1 MPDNEDPTHGWD
13 KDLENIIRAVVS
25 TENEALQKQKE
36 LERMHELVETQ
47 KKKIEE
53 LEKAL
58 QDQVG
63 KMVMTAAILPPDVE
77 LKHMGEMRNEINQ
90 KDALLE
96 ARFVEINRL
105 KSDLNF
111 LRTQLNDT
119 SQDVQRG
126 SSEASTLRA
135 TLAEKNKHLEAITQ
149 ELQANT
155 EALAEMNKQYEA
167 TAQEL
172 QAKTGALAEKNK
184 QLEAK
189 TQELAA
195 KTEALGQLEKNSY
208 DVLKL
213 REELEGAQNNLLARE
228 KLILEKDAKIAELE
242 AKVGQSQASPD
253 NKEEIEKIRG
263 ELAAK
268 DFDLK
273 MQEGTITELRE
284 QIEEAKR
291 RADMPDPN
299 AGRIDSLSKQLHQTH
314 NENAKLSL
322 QVKVQEDQI
331 QAQKAKIVALQS
343 AGPNSEITPA
353 TAKSTSGAHL
363 TKKLILHTTTKEER
377 HFEI

>member
-1 MPDNEDPTHGWD
+1 MTDNEDPTRGWD

-25 TENEALQKQKE
+25 TENQAMQKQKE
-36 LERMHELVETQ
+36 LELIYELVETQ
-47 KKKIEE
+47 KKKIAE

-63 KMVMTAAILPPDVE
+63 KMVMTAAILPPDVQ

-135 TLAEKNKHLEAITQ
+135 TLVEKNKQLEAITQ

-172 QAKTGALAEKNK
+172 QTKTGALAEKNK
-184 QLEAK
+184 QLEEK
-189 TQELAA
+189 TQELQA
-195 KTEALGQLEKNSY
+195 KTEALTQLETNSY

-213 REELEGAQNNLLARE
+213 REELQKAQSNSLARE
-228 KLILEKDAKIAELE
+228 KLILEKDAKIADLE
-242 AKVGQSQASPD
+242 GNLGQSQPSPE
-253 NKEEIEKIRG
+253 NKEEIEKLRG
-263 ELAAK
+263 EIAAK

-291 RADMPDPN
+291 RAEMPDPN
-299 AGRIDSLSKQLHQTH
+299 SGRIDALSKQLHQMH

-322 QVKVQEDQI
+322 QVKVQQG
-331 QAQKAKIVALQS
+331 QLRAKQAKIATLGS
-343 AGPNSEITPA
+343 AGPTSEIAPA